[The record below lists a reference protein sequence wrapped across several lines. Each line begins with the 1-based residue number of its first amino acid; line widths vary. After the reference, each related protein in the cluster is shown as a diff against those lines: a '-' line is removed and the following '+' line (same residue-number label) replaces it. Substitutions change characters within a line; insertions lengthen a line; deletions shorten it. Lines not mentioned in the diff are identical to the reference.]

1 MAAGRP
7 KKYTKKGLRE
17 AIERYFRSISRT
29 IPARDDTG
37 GIIRNDDDEEIKVV
51 QFVVPP
57 SVTGMCLY
65 LGIDRSTWQN
75 YADAALHPELAGI
88 CQGARTR
95 IEAYLEQELLT
106 PEKGVPYVIGGDTAG
121 EGSDSFVAQ
130 VLDNRTGEQVAVLRG
145 KFDEDVFARQ
155 VYCLGLHYNTAL
167 IGIETNFSTYPVME
181 LERLRY
187 PKQYIRESIDDYTH
201 KIKQSFGFLTNMKTR
216 PVILAEL
223 IKAVRDDITIV
234 NDETT
239 LQEMLTFVRNPETL
253 KPEAEL
259 GAHDDC
265 VLSLAIAHYIRPQQS
280 YIAQK
285 ETVAR
290 LWTASMWE
298 DYENASPTER
308 EMLRK
313 RWGNPQR

>member
-1 MAAGRP
+1 M
-7 KKYTKKGLRE
+7 
-17 AIERYFRSISRT
+17 
-29 IPARDDTG
+29 
-37 GIIRNDDDEEIKVV
+37 
-51 QFVVPP
+51 
-57 SVTGMCLY
+57 
-65 LGIDRSTWQN
+65 
-75 YADAALHPELAGI
+75 
-88 CQGARTR
+88 
-95 IEAYLEQELLT
+95 
-106 PEKGVPYVIGGDTAG
+106 PYVIGGDTAG
-121 EGSDSFVAQ
+121 EGSDSFVTQ

-201 KIKQSFGFLTNMKTR
+201 KIKQSFGFLTNTKTR

-290 LWTASMWE
+290 LWTESMWE